1 MPLHLLHRGF
11 NGKFISL
18 NGSAAGVKVLFT
30 DSVIS
35 SRQEVLAPNVIY
47 LFLRREKIISIHWPR
62 LQASALRDFINWAL
76 DLNVFTVVKRI
87 LLC

>member
-1 MPLHLLHRGF
+1 MGVP
-11 NGKFISL
+11 
-18 NGSAAGVKVLFT
+18 GVKVLFT

-47 LFLRREKIISIHWPR
+47 LFLSREKIISIHWPR
-62 LQASALRDFINWAL
+62 LQASLRDLINWAL
-76 DLNVFTVVKRI
+76 DLNVFTFVKRK